1 MAASS
6 TPRPTPRAERP
17 HELASGLGARL
28 ASRQPTLPLAVA
40 FSGGA
45 DSTALLLLAART
57 WPGQVRALHVHHGL
71 QAAADDFERHCHEL
85 CQRLRLPLHVARVDA
100 RHAPGDSPEDAAR
113 RARYGA
119 LAALAREQGLRTVWL
134 AQHADDQVETLLL
147 ALSRGAGLPGLA
159 AMPEAFEREGVRF
172 ERPWLDVPGPALRD
186 WLRAEGQAWIEDP
199 SNADTAFTRNR
210 IRRELLPALEAAFP
224 AFRETFARSARHA
237 AQAQQLLS
245 NAAADDLAVM
255 GGQPHIEALQ
265 RLPRERQANLLRH
278 WLRSVHQGAPSAAQL
293 SELLDQIDA
302 CRTRGHRI
310 RIKVASG
317 FVERQAGRLH
327 YTPTV

>member
-1 MAASS
+1 MAASP

-17 HELASGLGARL
+17 HELASGLGERL
-28 ASRQPTLPLAVA
+28 ASRQPALPLAVA
-40 FSGGA
+40 FRGGA
-45 DSTALLLLAART
+45 DSTALLLLAARA
-57 WPGQVRALHVHHGL
+57 WPGQVHALHVHHGL
-71 QAAADDFERHCHEL
+71 QAAADDFERHCQAL

-119 LAALAREQGLRTVWL
+119 LAALARAQGLRTVWL

-159 AMPEAFEREGVRF
+159 AMPQAFEREGVRF
-172 ERPWLDVPGPALRD
+172 ERPWLDLPGPALRD

-224 AFRETFARSARHA
+224 SFRETFARSARHA

-245 NAAADDLAVM
+245 TAAADDLAAM
-255 GGQPHIEALQ
+255 GGQPHIKALQ

-278 WLRSVHQGAPSAAQL
+278 WLRSAHQGAPSAAQL

-310 RIKVASG
+310 RIKAASG
-317 FVERQAGRLH
+317 FVECLDGRLH
-327 YTPTV
+327 YTPAV